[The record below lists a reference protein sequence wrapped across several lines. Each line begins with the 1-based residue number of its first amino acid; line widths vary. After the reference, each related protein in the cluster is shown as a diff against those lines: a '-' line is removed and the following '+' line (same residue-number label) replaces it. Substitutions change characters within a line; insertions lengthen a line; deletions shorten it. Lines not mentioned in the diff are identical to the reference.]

1 MNRDLR
7 GTAGGFTLIEL
18 VVVMG
23 ILTGF
28 LLMLA
33 QLVDGG
39 LRLFGEGEL
48 GQALADRAAAAQRRV
63 TAELS
68 LLRGAGSQ
76 RDMTRVVDRLVVQE
90 LPLGLP
96 QRPERGIS
104 RAQVLRGAVQLPPD
118 RELPRLDAKI
128 AAELLR
134 DDAKLTG
141 DELTRRIAAARQG
154 TPLRGHGNL
163 LLLPWRQEGTDEAL
177 LELRAA
183 WLLPGQVV
191 PVGPDRFVD
200 PFDTPLPGSP
210 DLPGLALWTLT
221 QPLLTDLLHVEF
233 QLWAQNTRQWARD
246 DGGTGGGAALR
257 CWDSARGG
265 WLVAAAA
272 GGAFPL
278 DRGPASAAD
287 ARDDVHPHAILCRIV
302 VAQPADFAAEGLL
315 AADLDADDTTLRLY
329 DGARFPGATDGGW
342 VKIRTEW
349 IGYAERSGDELRGL
363 RRGARGSSPKDH
375 AAGARVH
382 VGRSVEFVVP
392 VLHAKDDWNG

>member
-1 MNRDLR
+1 MNVSLR
-7 GTAGGFTLIEL
+7 RHAAGFTLIEL
-18 VVVMG
+18 LVVMG

-48 GQALADRAAAAQRRV
+48 GQALADRTSAAQRRV

-76 RDMTRVVDRLVVQE
+76 RDATQVVDRLVVQE

-96 QRPERGIS
+96 QRPERGITK
-104 RAQVLRGAVQLPPD
+104 AQVLRGAVRLPPD
-118 RELPRLDAKI
+118 RELPLLDAKI

-134 DDAKLTG
+134 DDPKLTG
-141 DELTRRIAAARQG
+141 EELDKRIRAARQG
-154 TPLRGHGNL
+154 MPLRGHGNL
-163 LLLPWRQEGTDEAL
+163 LLLPWRQEGSDESL

-183 WLLPGQVV
+183 WLLPGQLV

-200 PFDTPLPGSP
+200 PFDVPLPGSP
-210 DLPGLALWTLT
+210 DLPGLAAWTLT
-221 QPLLTDLLHVEF
+221 QPLVSDLLHVEF
-233 QLWAQNTRQWARD
+233 QLWAQDTRQWARD
-246 DGGTGGGAALR
+246 DGRTGGGAALR

-265 WLVAAAA
+265 WLVDAAA
-272 GGAFPL
+272 GGSFPL

-287 ARDDVHPHAILCRIV
+287 ARDDVHPHALLCRIV
-302 VAQPADFAAEGLL
+302 VAQPAEYAPEGLL
-315 AADLDADDTTLRLY
+315 AADLAVDDTVLRLY
-329 DGARFPGATDGGW
+329 DGDRFPGPVDGGW

-349 IGYAERSGDELRGL
+349 IAYAERSGDELRGL
-363 RRGARGSSPKDH
+363 RRGLRSTSAKDH
-375 AAGARVH
+375 VSGARVH

>member
-1 MNRDLR
+1 MNVPLR
-7 GTAGGFTLIEL
+7 APAAGFTLIEL
-18 VVVMG
+18 LVVMG

-48 GQALADRAAAAQRRV
+48 GQALADRASTAQRRV

-76 RDMTRVVDRLVVQE
+76 RDATQVVDRLVVQE

-96 QRPERGIS
+96 QRPERGITK
-104 RAQVLRGAVQLPPD
+104 AQVLRGAVRLPPD
-118 RELPRLDAKI
+118 RELPLLDAKI

-134 DDAKLTG
+134 DDPKLTG
-141 DELTRRIAAARQG
+141 EELDKRIRAARQG
-154 TPLRGHGNL
+154 MPLRGHGNL
-163 LLLPWRQEGTDEAL
+163 LLLPWRQEGSDEAL

-183 WLLPGQVV
+183 WLLPGQIV

-200 PFDTPLPGSP
+200 PFDVPLPGSP
-210 DLPGLALWTLT
+210 DLPGLAAWTLT
-221 QPLLTDLLHVEF
+221 QPLVSDLLHVEF
-233 QLWAQNTRQWARD
+233 QLWAQDTRQWARD
-246 DGGTGGGAALR
+246 DGRTGGGVALR

-265 WLVAAAA
+265 WLVDAAA
-272 GGAFPL
+272 GGAFPF

-287 ARDDVHPHAILCRIV
+287 ARDDVHPHALLCRIV
-302 VAQPADFAAEGLL
+302 VAQPAEYAPEGLL
-315 AADLDADDTTLRLY
+315 AADLAVDDTVLRLY
-329 DGARFPGATDGGW
+329 DGDRFPGPVDGGW

-349 IGYAERSGDELRGL
+349 IAYAERSGDELRGL
-363 RRGARGSSPKDH
+363 RRGLRSTSAKDH
-375 AAGARVH
+375 VSGARVH